1 MDNSK
6 PEAYDSDDSLFEV
19 IECGRSTTSPAAASS
34 KDVDRKE
41 FKRSS
46 VVSDIMY
53 QTVAMAKEIR
63 ELLLKVSKMA
73 DVQEKDAE
81 TRKLVEKTL
90 EKDED
95 AYLNYIPPKNHEIA
109 SKSREY
115 ITYSS

>member
-19 IECGRSTTSPAAASS
+19 IECGRSATSPAAASS

-90 EKDED
+90 EKGED
-95 AYLNYIPPKNHEIA
+95 AFLYIPPKNHEIA

-115 ITYSS
+115 ITYST

>member
-34 KDVDRKE
+34 KDVGQNKL
-41 FKRSS
+41 KNSS
-46 VVSDIMY
+46 EVGDIMF
-53 QTVAMAKEIR
+53 QTVTLAKEIR

-73 DVQEKDAE
+73 DVQEKNAE
-81 TRKLVEKTL
+81 TRKLVEETL

-95 AYLNYIPPKNHEIA
+95 AFLNYIPPKNHEIA